1 MTMATVSTGIA
12 HLEPESVARIGQDL
26 QARVKTELDEV
37 EFDVAPSD
45 YRALCERVFAAGFDY
60 PRCLSGSDMEYGLR
74 VTLHLQQMQS
84 GRKITIRT
92 DLPYEEGHIAHIPTV
107 CDLWG
112 GVEWHEREA
121 FDLVGIYF
129 TGHPDHRRI
138 LLEDEWTI
146 HPLQRKYSTRGYE
159 IPTWQSKPFP
169 SPSPSEDGF
178 MPFGVA
184 STPIPI
190 RVPVAPVAAVPAAE
204 AAKVV
209 EVAQVAAPVAAPAA
223 VAAPVAPA
231 AEAPKSSKVKR
242 WNPGGAAAEP
252 SSEAAPV
259 QAVSAPVVSAA
270 APAESDAAKSPKI
283 KRWNPGGAAAEPVAE
298 AAPQAAVSSPVV
310 ETPAPV
316 VEAPAPVAEAAAPV
330 AAEPAA
336 TEVKRDD
343 YNIIEGI
350 GPRRS
355 EALYAAGHTTF
366 AQLAKLDKATLEGIM
381 TAAGVALEPGI
392 ESWPEQAALL
402 EKGDMA
408 AFEAYTVAL
417 KGGKLDKPKSSK
429 IKRWDPKG

>member
-1 MTMATVSTGIA
+1 MTMATVSSGIA

-37 EFDVAPSD
+37 EFDVAPKD

-159 IPTWQSKPFP
+159 IPTWASKPFP

-190 RVPVAPVAAVPAAE
+190 RVPVAPVAAAPAAE

-209 EVAQVAAPVAAPAA
+209 EVAQVAAPAAPPAA

-242 WNPGGAAAEP
+242 WNPGGAATEP

-259 QAVSAPVVSAA
+259 QAVAAPV
-270 APAESDAAKSPKI
+270 APAATPAEGDAPKSPKI
-283 KRWNPGGAAAEPVAE
+283 KRWNPGGAAAESAAE
-298 AAPQAAVSSPVV
+298 VAPQAAVSSPVV
-310 ETPAPV
+310 EAPVAETPAPV
-316 VEAPAPVAEAAAPV
+316 AAAPV
-330 AAEPAA
+330 
-336 TEVKRDD
+336 TETKRDD

-355 EALYAAGHTTF
+355 EALYTAGHTTF

>member
-1 MTMATVSTGIA
+1 MTMASVSTAIA

-37 EFDVAPSD
+37 EFDVAPKD

-190 RVPVAPVAAVPAAE
+190 RVPAAPVAAVPAAE

-209 EVAQVAAPVAAPAA
+209 EVAQVVAAATPVAAPAA
-223 VAAPVAPA
+223 VAASVTPA

-252 SSEAAPV
+252 SSES
-259 QAVSAPVVSAA
+259 AVVGATLASP
-270 APAESDAAKSPKI
+270 APAESEAPKSSKV
-283 KRWNPGGAAAEPVAE
+283 KRWVPAGATAEPTEPAAQAEASSAPAAE
-298 AAPQAAVSSPVV
+298 APAV
-310 ETPAPV
+310 ETP
-316 VEAPAPVAEAAAPV
+316 
-330 AAEPAA
+330 
-336 TEVKRDD
+336 
-343 YNIIEGI
+343 
-350 GPRRS
+350 S
-355 EALYAAGHTTF
+355 
-366 AQLAKLDKATLEGIM
+366 
-381 TAAGVALEPGI
+381 
-392 ESWPEQAALL
+392 S
-402 EKGDMA
+402 
-408 AFEAYTVAL
+408 
-417 KGGKLDKPKSSK
+417 DKPRSSK
-429 IKRWDPKG
+429 IKRWEPKG

>member
-1 MTMATVSTGIA
+1 MTLASTRHEIT

-37 EFDVAPSD
+37 EFDVAPKD

-60 PRCLSGSDMEYGLR
+60 PRCLSGSDMEYGFR

-159 IPTWQSKPFP
+159 IPTWASKPFP

-184 STPIPI
+184 STPIPV
-190 RVPVAPVAAVPAAE
+190 RVPPVAPVAVAPAAV

-209 EVAQVAAPVAAPAA
+209 EVAQVAAPAAPVA

-242 WNPGGAAAEP
+242 WNPGGAATPTAET
-252 SSEAAPV
+252 E
-259 QAVSAPVVSAA
+259 SAPVPVQPVSS
-270 APAESDAAKSPKI
+270 APAE
-283 KRWNPGGAAAEPVAE
+283 
-298 AAPQAAVSSPVV
+298 
-310 ETPAPV
+310 TP
-316 VEAPAPVAEAAAPV
+316 APV

-336 TEVKRDD
+336 
-343 YNIIEGI
+343 
-350 GPRRS
+350 
-355 EALYAAGHTTF
+355 
-366 AQLAKLDKATLEGIM
+366 
-381 TAAGVALEPGI
+381 
-392 ESWPEQAALL
+392 
-402 EKGDMA
+402 EK
-408 AFEAYTVAL
+408 
-417 KGGKLDKPKSSK
+417 PHNPK
-429 IKRWDPKG
+429 IKRWEPKG

>member
-1 MTMATVSTGIA
+1 MTLASTRHEIA

-159 IPTWQSKPFP
+159 IPTWASKPFP

-190 RVPVAPVAAVPAAE
+190 RVPAAPVAAAPTAE

-209 EVAQVAAPVAAPAA
+209 EVAQVAAPAAAPAA
-223 VAAPVAPA
+223 VAAPVAPAA

-242 WNPGGAAAEP
+242 WNPAGAATPAAEAP
-252 SSEAAPV
+252 SEPAVVGATLASPTQEAAASVPV
-259 QAVSAPVVSAA
+259 QPVSS
-270 APAESDAAKSPKI
+270 APAETPTAPEKPHNPKI
-283 KRWNPGGAAAEPVAE
+283 KRWE
-298 AAPQAAVSSPVV
+298 
-310 ETPAPV
+310 
-316 VEAPAPVAEAAAPV
+316 
-330 AAEPAA
+330 
-336 TEVKRDD
+336 
-343 YNIIEGI
+343 
-350 GPRRS
+350 
-355 EALYAAGHTTF
+355 
-366 AQLAKLDKATLEGIM
+366 
-381 TAAGVALEPGI
+381 
-392 ESWPEQAALL
+392 
-402 EKGDMA
+402 
-408 AFEAYTVAL
+408 
-417 KGGKLDKPKSSK
+417 
-429 IKRWDPKG
+429 PKG

>member
-1 MTMATVSTGIA
+1 MTMATVSTAIA

-37 EFDVAPSD
+37 EFDVAPKD

-92 DLPYEEGHIAHIPTV
+92 DLPYEEGHIAHLPTV

-159 IPTWQSKPFP
+159 IPTWASKPFP

-190 RVPVAPVAAVPAAE
+190 RVPAAPVAAVPAAE
-204 AAKVV
+204 ATKVV
-209 EVAQVAAPVAAPAA
+209 EVAQVAAPTTVSVAAPAA
-223 VAAPVAPA
+223 VATPVAPA

-242 WNPGGAAAEP
+242 WNPGGAATPAAETESAP
-252 SSEAAPV
+252 EAGVIGATHASPLQSDAAPV
-259 QAVSAPVVSAA
+259 PVQPVSS
-270 APAESDAAKSPKI
+270 APAETPAETPAAPEKPHNPKI
-283 KRWNPGGAAAEPVAE
+283 KRWE
-298 AAPQAAVSSPVV
+298 
-310 ETPAPV
+310 
-316 VEAPAPVAEAAAPV
+316 
-330 AAEPAA
+330 
-336 TEVKRDD
+336 
-343 YNIIEGI
+343 
-350 GPRRS
+350 
-355 EALYAAGHTTF
+355 
-366 AQLAKLDKATLEGIM
+366 
-381 TAAGVALEPGI
+381 
-392 ESWPEQAALL
+392 
-402 EKGDMA
+402 
-408 AFEAYTVAL
+408 
-417 KGGKLDKPKSSK
+417 
-429 IKRWDPKG
+429 PKG

>member
-1 MTMATVSTGIA
+1 MTMASVSTGIA

-37 EFDVAPSD
+37 EFDVAPKD

-159 IPTWQSKPFP
+159 IPTWASKPFP

-190 RVPVAPVAAVPAAE
+190 RVPAAPVAAVPAAE

-209 EVAQVAAPVAAPAA
+209 EVAQVAAPTPVSAAAPAA
-223 VAAPVAPA
+223 VAAPVAPV

-242 WNPGGAAAEP
+242 WNPGGAATPAAEA
-252 SSEAAPV
+252 SSEP
-259 QAVSAPVVSAA
+259 AVVGATLASPS
-270 APAESDAAKSPKI
+270 PAESDAPKSSKV
-283 KRWNPGGAAAEPVAE
+283 KRWVPAGGAAEPAAEVEPAAE
-298 AAPQAAVSSPVV
+298 ASSAP
-310 ETPAPV
+310 
-316 VEAPAPVAEAAAPV
+316 EAPAAPAAPVAEA
-330 AAEPAA
+330 PA
-336 TEVKRDD
+336 
-343 YNIIEGI
+343 
-350 GPRRS
+350 S
-355 EALYAAGHTTF
+355 
-366 AQLAKLDKATLEGIM
+366 
-381 TAAGVALEPGI
+381 
-392 ESWPEQAALL
+392 
-402 EKGDMA
+402 
-408 AFEAYTVAL
+408 
-417 KGGKLDKPKSSK
+417 DKPRSSK
-429 IKRWDPKG
+429 IKRWEPKS

>member
-1 MTMATVSTGIA
+1 MTMMTTRHEIT

-37 EFDVAPSD
+37 EFDVAPKD
-45 YRALCERVFAAGFDY
+45 YRTLCERVFAAGFDY
-60 PRCLSGSDMEYGLR
+60 PRCLSGSDMEYGFR

-107 CDLWG
+107 SDLWG

-169 SPSPSEDGF
+169 SPSPSEEGF

-184 STPIPI
+184 STPIPV
-190 RVPVAPVAAVPAAE
+190 RVPVAPTPAAAPTVAPAAE

-209 EVAQVAAPVAAPAA
+209 EVAQVAAPAAPAA
-223 VAAPVAPA
+223 PAPS
-231 AEAPKSSKVKR
+231 AEAEKPKSSKVKR
-242 WNPGGAAAEP
+242 WNPGGAAAES

-259 QAVSAPVVSAA
+259 QAVAAPVAPAS
-270 APAESDAAKSPKI
+270 APAESDAPKSPKI
-283 KRWNPGGAAAEPVAE
+283 KRWNPSGAAAPAAE
-298 AAPQAAVSSPVV
+298 TPATEVAPQVAASRPV
-310 ETPAPV
+310 EAPV
-316 VEAPAPVAEAAAPV
+316 VEVPAPVAEVV
-330 AAEPAA
+330 AV
-336 TEVKRDD
+336 TETKRDD

-366 AQLAKLDKATLEGIM
+366 AQLAKLDKVTLEGIM
-381 TAAGVALEPGI
+381 TAAGITLEPGI

-408 AFEAYTVAL
+408 AFAAYTEAL
-417 KGGKLDKPKSSK
+417 KGGKFDKPKSPK
-429 IKRWDPKG
+429 IKRWEPKG

>member
-1 MTMATVSTGIA
+1 MTMASVSTGIA

-37 EFDVAPSD
+37 EFDVAPKD

-92 DLPYEEGHIAHIPTV
+92 DLPYEKGHIAHIPTV

-159 IPTWQSKPFP
+159 IPTWASKPFP

-184 STPIPI
+184 STPIPV
-190 RVPVAPVAAVPAAE
+190 RVPAAPVAAAPATAPAAE

-209 EVAQVAAPVAAPAA
+209 EVAQVAAPAAAPAA

-242 WNPGGAAAEP
+242 WNPGGAATPAAEP
-252 SSEAAPV
+252 SSEPTVVGAQRAAPAPEAAAPV
-259 QAVSAPVVSAA
+259 PVQPVSS
-270 APAESDAAKSPKI
+270 APAETPAAPEKPHNPKI
-283 KRWNPGGAAAEPVAE
+283 KRWE
-298 AAPQAAVSSPVV
+298 
-310 ETPAPV
+310 
-316 VEAPAPVAEAAAPV
+316 
-330 AAEPAA
+330 
-336 TEVKRDD
+336 
-343 YNIIEGI
+343 
-350 GPRRS
+350 
-355 EALYAAGHTTF
+355 
-366 AQLAKLDKATLEGIM
+366 
-381 TAAGVALEPGI
+381 
-392 ESWPEQAALL
+392 
-402 EKGDMA
+402 
-408 AFEAYTVAL
+408 
-417 KGGKLDKPKSSK
+417 
-429 IKRWDPKG
+429 PKG

>member
-1 MTMATVSTGIA
+1 MTLASTRHEIT

-37 EFDVAPSD
+37 EFDVAPKD

-159 IPTWQSKPFP
+159 IPTWASKPFP

-184 STPIPI
+184 STPIPV
-190 RVPVAPVAAVPAAE
+190 RVPVAPVAAAPTASAAPVGE
-204 AAKVV
+204 ATKVV
-209 EVAQVAAPVAAPAA
+209 DVAQVAAAPAA
-223 VAAPVAPA
+223 VAAPVAPS

-242 WNPGGAAAEP
+242 WNPGGAATPAVETASAP
-252 SSEAAPV
+252 ETAAAVPV
-259 QAVSAPVVSAA
+259 QP
-270 APAESDAAKSPKI
+270 
-283 KRWNPGGAAAEPVAE
+283 
-298 AAPQAAVSSPVV
+298 VSSTPA
-310 ETPAPV
+310 ETPAETP
-316 VEAPAPVAEAAAPV
+316 AAP
-330 AAEPAA
+330 E
-336 TEVKRDD
+336 K
-343 YNIIEGI
+343 
-350 GPRRS
+350 PR
-355 EALYAAGHTTF
+355 
-366 AQLAKLDKATLEGIM
+366 
-381 TAAGVALEPGI
+381 
-392 ESWPEQAALL
+392 
-402 EKGDMA
+402 
-408 AFEAYTVAL
+408 
-417 KGGKLDKPKSSK
+417 SSK
-429 IKRWDPKG
+429 IKRWEPKG

>member
-1 MTMATVSTGIA
+1 MTMASVSTSIA
-12 HLEPESVARIGQDL
+12 HLEPESVAQIGQDL

-37 EFDVAPSD
+37 EFDVAPKD

-159 IPTWQSKPFP
+159 IPTWASKPFP
-169 SPSPSEDGF
+169 SPGPSEDGF

-184 STPIPI
+184 STPIPV
-190 RVPVAPVAAVPAAE
+190 RVPAAPVAAAPAAE

-209 EVAQVAAPVAAPAA
+209 EVAQVAAPAAAPVA
-223 VAAPVAPA
+223 VAAAVAPA

-242 WNPGGAAAEP
+242 WNPGGAATPAPEP
-252 SSEAAPV
+252 SSESEVVGATQASPAP
-259 QAVSAPVVSAA
+259 AEAPA
-270 APAESDAAKSPKI
+270 APAAPAA
-283 KRWNPGGAAAEPVAE
+283 
-298 AAPQAAVSSPVV
+298 
-310 ETPAPV
+310 
-316 VEAPAPVAEAAAPV
+316 EAPA
-330 AAEPAA
+330 
-336 TEVKRDD
+336 
-343 YNIIEGI
+343 
-350 GPRRS
+350 S
-355 EALYAAGHTTF
+355 
-366 AQLAKLDKATLEGIM
+366 
-381 TAAGVALEPGI
+381 
-392 ESWPEQAALL
+392 
-402 EKGDMA
+402 
-408 AFEAYTVAL
+408 
-417 KGGKLDKPKSSK
+417 DKPRSSK
-429 IKRWDPKG
+429 IKRWEPKG

>member
-1 MTMATVSTGIA
+1 MTMASVSTGIA

-37 EFDVAPSD
+37 EFDVAPKD

-159 IPTWQSKPFP
+159 IPTWASKPFP
-169 SPSPSEDGF
+169 SPGPSEDGF

-184 STPIPI
+184 STPIPV
-190 RVPVAPVAAVPAAE
+190 RVPAAPVAAAPAAE

-209 EVAQVAAPVAAPAA
+209 EVAQVAAPAAAPVA
-223 VAAPVAPA
+223 VAAAVAPA

-242 WNPGGAAAEP
+242 WNPGGAATPAPEP
-252 SSEAAPV
+252 SSESEVVGATQASPAP
-259 QAVSAPVVSAA
+259 AEAPA
-270 APAESDAAKSPKI
+270 APAAPAA
-283 KRWNPGGAAAEPVAE
+283 
-298 AAPQAAVSSPVV
+298 
-310 ETPAPV
+310 
-316 VEAPAPVAEAAAPV
+316 EAPA
-330 AAEPAA
+330 
-336 TEVKRDD
+336 
-343 YNIIEGI
+343 
-350 GPRRS
+350 S
-355 EALYAAGHTTF
+355 
-366 AQLAKLDKATLEGIM
+366 
-381 TAAGVALEPGI
+381 
-392 ESWPEQAALL
+392 
-402 EKGDMA
+402 
-408 AFEAYTVAL
+408 
-417 KGGKLDKPKSSK
+417 DKPRSSK
-429 IKRWDPKG
+429 IKRWEPKG